1 MLMNNTTMTNK
12 PMSHK
17 RSARKKNQ
25 SNLSSRLTNNNK
37 QVDTHRL
44 GRTAMGSDKKRR
56 ARNNGTTSATRTT
69 TTHSQGPPGTHNQN
83 SKTTT
88 TTNHNSKT
96 PTTTTTSHNF
106 KTPTTTTTTNH
117 NYKRPSTTNHNSK
130 TPTTTTTN
138 HNSKR
143 PTKHNSKTPTT
154 TNHNTK
160 TPTTTKPKTP
170 TTTNHNSNPPPT
182 TSHNSKTPTT
192 TTNSH
197 NSKTPTTT
205 TNSHNSKT
213 PTTTTNRHNSKIPTT
228 ANHNSKTPT
237 TTTNHNSK
245 TPTTTTNHNSKT
257 PTTTTN
263 HNSKTPTTTTNSHNS
278 KTPTTTTV
286 KHKARINKPAANP
299 NKKHTTTTRSNNKTR
314 ISHNN
319 NKQSTTQT
327 TINNGR
333 TTTNNHKN
341 ATTNTH
347 IKTTTTASHNHHDHR
362 HNHHHSTDS
371 VITGP
376 NHHLNGSQC
385 NRTRSAPSC
394 ASSSVAAASSLEPS
408 AEPWRGGGG
417 GLQER
422 RGAQDER
429 AVTAMTPL
437 SQNGR
442 RRERTL
448 HPATL
453 LASCPELCNTARCP
467 LLPPSG
473 CPQGEVWD
481 PCGCCHQCGLPE
493 GTLCLPAAWDPCGR
507 GLVCRAGSSRR
518 VGRSAGGGGARPPR
532 AWCVCAAAPHSAV
545 CGSDGVTYRSE
556 CALFAARS
564 HSTHQ
569 GLPSIIALQR
579 GACDPDPGGAGA
591 QPQRESRRA
600 RYNFIADVVQRAAPA
615 VVHIEIFKSP
625 STYARAA
632 PVSSGSGFL
641 VSDEGLIVTNAH
653 VVGGGGATRVVM
665 VTLRGGRSYE
675 AEVTDVDTKVDIATI
690 RIHPQQPLA
699 VLQLG
704 RSSELRPGEFV
715 VAIGSPFA
723 LQNTVTTGIVST
735 AQRGGREL
743 GLQDSDLDYIQT
755 DAIINYGN
763 SGGPLVNLD
772 GEVIGINALKVA
784 AGISFAIPSDRIRL
798 FLSESHHRQTREKN
812 EMKRRY
818 IGISMLTLT
827 TSLIKELRLRF
838 RDFPDVSGGIYVH
851 EVIPGSPAASAGVRN
866 GDVVVAVNGRVATR
880 TTSLQEAVQREEKLL
895 LLIRRGQEE
904 LLLTVTPDIVT

>member
-1 MLMNNTTMTNK
+1 M
-12 PMSHK
+12 
-17 RSARKKNQ
+17 R
-25 SNLSSRLTNNNK
+25 
-37 QVDTHRL
+37 VYCVC
-44 GRTAMGSDKKRR
+44 
-56 ARNNGTTSATRTT
+56 AT
-69 TTHSQGPPGTHNQN
+69 
-83 SKTTT
+83 
-88 TTNHNSKT
+88 
-96 PTTTTTSHNF
+96 
-106 KTPTTTTTTNH
+106 
-117 NYKRPSTTNHNSK
+117 
-130 TPTTTTTN
+130 
-138 HNSKR
+138 
-143 PTKHNSKTPTT
+143 
-154 TNHNTK
+154 
-160 TPTTTKPKTP
+160 
-170 TTTNHNSNPPPT
+170 
-182 TSHNSKTPTT
+182 
-192 TTNSH
+192 
-197 NSKTPTTT
+197 
-205 TNSHNSKT
+205 
-213 PTTTTNRHNSKIPTT
+213 
-228 ANHNSKTPT
+228 
-237 TTTNHNSK
+237 
-245 TPTTTTNHNSKT
+245 
-257 PTTTTN
+257 
-263 HNSKTPTTTTNSHNS
+263 
-278 KTPTTTTV
+278 
-286 KHKARINKPAANP
+286 
-299 NKKHTTTTRSNNKTR
+299 
-314 ISHNN
+314 
-319 NKQSTTQT
+319 
-327 TINNGR
+327 
-333 TTTNNHKN
+333 
-341 ATTNTH
+341 
-347 IKTTTTASHNHHDHR
+347 
-362 HNHHHSTDS
+362 
-371 VITGP
+371 
-376 NHHLNGSQC
+376 
-385 NRTRSAPSC
+385 
-394 ASSSVAAASSLEPS
+394 
-408 AEPWRGGGG
+408 
-417 GLQER
+417 
-422 RGAQDER
+422 
-429 AVTAMTPL
+429 
-437 SQNGR
+437 
-442 RRERTL
+442 
-448 HPATL
+448 
-453 LASCPELCNTARCP
+453 SCPELCNTARCP

-473 CPQGEVWD
+473 CLQGEVWD

-493 GTLCLPAAWDPCGR
+493 GTLCLPAARDPCGR

-564 HSTHQ
+564 HSAHQ

-579 GACDPDPGGAGA
+579 GACDPDPGDAGA

-625 STYARAA
+625 PSYARAA

-690 RIHPQQPLA
+690 RIHPQHPLA

-743 GLQDSDLDYIQT
+743 GLHDSDLDYIQT

-866 GDVVVAVNGRVATR
+866 GDVVVAVDGRVATR

-895 LLIRRGQEE
+895 LLVRRGQEE
-904 LLLTVTPDIVT
+904 ILLTVTPDIVT